1 MRDQAPGFYTPLALV
16 SQDGHNDFCAPGTD
30 PYPSNH
36 SELFLRCMA
45 LASFRPLTVLEFEF
59 PHKLT
64 YVDSIHFVFSHCLN
78 FGLTINKF

>member
-59 PHKLT
+59 PHKLHNDLCAPGT
-64 YVDSIHFVFSHCLN
+64 DPILAIIYLC
-78 FGLTINKF
+78 